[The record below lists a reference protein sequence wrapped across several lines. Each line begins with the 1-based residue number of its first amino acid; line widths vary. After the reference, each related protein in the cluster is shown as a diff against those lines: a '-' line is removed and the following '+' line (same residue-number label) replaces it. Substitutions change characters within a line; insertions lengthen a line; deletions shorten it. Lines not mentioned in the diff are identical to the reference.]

1 LALTVAQ
8 KHRRSTAV
16 AVFLLSTALLF
27 LGPAQRSDRQ
37 SSALLAYPGDVDII
51 TAEFW
56 TELDPI
62 MEGSQP
68 PAPGVE
74 GPQDNQDR
82 SEALDR
88 GAAGDSPP
96 PPLAPLTGSGV
107 LSQEEAIRRTL
118 EEARLVIS
126 GMIYGFDLRYTPS
139 DRARNVAEE
148 LVIEPRT
155 RIPAGDRAL
164 RVLQVRTSENKYFVH
179 IRYDLAEHQ
188 QRRMQA
194 WGSNTLSSAG
204 GRGTAPLQQGYR
216 GKFESFNQAI
226 KNALREYLRPR
237 YKNKP
242 SRIQAAVA
250 LKEPPYTVIDAG
262 GYHSKVRIKIDVR
275 EVRPY
280 SAY

>member
-1 LALTVAQ
+1 M
-8 KHRRSTAV
+8 
-16 AVFLLSTALLF
+16 FLLSSALLF

-37 SSALLAYPGDVDII
+37 SSALLAYPGDADII

-68 PAPGVE
+68 PEAKAEARGE
-74 GPQDNQDR
+74 EQGR
-82 SEALDR
+82 GSE
-88 GAAGDSPP
+88 AGDSPP
-96 PPLAPLTGSGV
+96 PPVAPLTGSGV
-107 LSQEEAIRRTL
+107 LSQEEAIRRSL
-118 EEARLVIS
+118 EEARLVLS

-148 LVIEPRT
+148 LVIEPRA
-155 RIPAGDRAL
+155 RIPAGDQAL
-164 RVLQVRTSENKYFVH
+164 KVLQVRTSGNKYFVH

-194 WGSNTLSSAG
+194 WDSNTLSSAG

>member
-1 LALTVAQ
+1 MALTVAQ
-8 KHRRSTAV
+8 KHRRPTAV
-16 AVFLLSTALLF
+16 VVFLLSTALLF

-62 MEGSQP
+62 MEGSP
-68 PAPGVE
+68 
-74 GPQDNQDR
+74 PQDAERDR

-96 PPLAPLTGSGV
+96 PPVAPLIGSGV

-148 LVIEPRT
+148 LVIEPRA

-164 RVLQVRTSENKYFVH
+164 RVLQVRTSGNKYFVH

-204 GRGTAPLQQGYR
+204 GRGTASLQQGYR

>member
-1 LALTVAQ
+1 MALTVAQ

-27 LGPAQRSDRQ
+27 LGPAQRSDRK

-68 PAPGVE
+68 PAPKAEV
-74 GPQDNQDR
+74 
-82 SEALDR
+82 
-88 GAAGDSPP
+88 SPS

-107 LSQEEAIRRTL
+107 LSQDEAIRRTL
-118 EEARLVIS
+118 EEARLVLS

-148 LVIEPRT
+148 LVIEPRA

-164 RVLQVRTSENKYFVH
+164 RVLQVRTAGNKYFVH

-194 WGSNTLSSAG
+194 WSSNTLSSAG
-204 GRGTAPLQQGYR
+204 GRGTASLQQGYR

-242 SRIQAAVA
+242 SRIQAVVV

>member
-1 LALTVAQ
+1 MALTIFQ

-37 SSALLAYPGDVDII
+37 SSDLLAYPGDIDMI

-68 PAPGVE
+68 PEAGAE
-74 GPQDNQDR
+74 G
-82 SEALDR
+82 SEEE
-88 GAAGDSPP
+88 GGWSEFGDSPP

-107 LSQEEAIRRTL
+107 LSQDEAIRRTL

-148 LVIEPRT
+148 LVIEPRA
-155 RIPAGDRAL
+155 RIPAGDQAL
-164 RVLQVRTSENKYFVH
+164 RVLQVRTSGNKYFVH

-194 WGSNTLSSAG
+194 WSSNTLSSAG

-242 SRIQAAVA
+242 SRIQAVVA

-262 GYHSKVRIKIDVR
+262 GYHSRVRIKIDVR